1 MQRFTTFILVPLGIA
16 LGVFYGFQIAR
27 GGASWADVMQ
37 LMTAFVSIW
46 LTIVV
51 IEMVLNFICE
61 TFPMFI
67 RALRRAARDDE
78 HGHTEIPLE
87 RDGQVWG
94 KVTLFNPPKEKQRDY
109 KERRITKWIAAIGEH
124 FRKERPA

>member
-37 LMTAFVSIW
+37 LMTAFIAIW

-61 TFPMFI
+61 TFPLFI

-94 KVTLFNPPKEKQRDY
+94 KVTLFNPPKDKRRDY
-109 KERRITKWIAAIGEH
+109 KERSISKWIVAARGR